1 MVKDVLRDKVRMK
14 RLLKKSNRECDLL
27 SLINVGTALV
37 AVHFKG
43 RTGTS
48 PVPTNYVAFA

>member
-1 MVKDVLRDKVRMK
+1 LVKDVLRDKVRMK
-14 RLLKKSNRECDLL
+14 RLLEKSNRECDLL
-27 SLINVGTALV
+27 GLINVGTALV
-37 AVHFKG
+37 AVRFKG